1 MRPLPDLRQV
11 RHHRRVRAAAASP
24 AGGRATTRPG
34 RRRARLGP
42 RGRTAHRHRPPPH
55 RPAHRPRRDHR
66 PPHPRDRTTTLHVC
80 RLSEPIDDFDGLTP
94 LNEWLPGHAAADE
107 VTPGPIGAWLPPN
120 ARDLR
125 LDEPEPDTIPTD
137 IDPAEPAF

>member
-1 MRPLPDLRQV
+1 MGAILLNAPPRDQGAPRERTRLGGSASTAASEADPAELPD
-11 RHHRRVRAAAASP
+11 
-24 AGGRATTRPG
+24 
-34 RRRARLGP
+34 
-42 RGRTAHRHRPPPH
+42 
-55 RPAHRPRRDHR
+55 
-66 PPHPRDRTTTLHVC
+66 
-80 RLSEPIDDFDGLTP
+80 
-94 LNEWLPGHAAADE
+94 HAAADE